1 MWLHFTGA
9 TKIRLHKA
17 EDGNKS
23 LQQASFCFVSLKL
36 SGKYDSTAHSSLC
49 IVVRKK
55 KIIKTM
61 TSWKQKEKQARTN
74 SSC

>member
-55 KIIKTM
+55 KL
-61 TSWKQKEKQARTN
+61 
-74 SSC
+74 